1 MNNTKTNRI
10 NLIILVISVSVFG
23 LIMQYSASSYSAL
36 REFEDAFF
44 YVKKQGIAFL
54 IGIAAMVLATTVDTK
69 FYYKFRLLIY
79 IISLLL
85 LAMVFIPGL
94 GVEKYGAKRWLNL
107 GIFTIQPSEISKFG
121 LIIFISGY
129 LSNKQS
135 QKFRHIMLCLI
146 ATLAVCILIMLQP
159 NMSITMLTLIS
170 VAVVLLIGGLKI
182 KHAAL
187 MAIPLL
193 IAVLLLIFIEPY
205 RMKRIL
211 AFIDPWSNPQNEGFQ
226 LIQSFYALS
235 NGGIFG
241 VGLFNSR
248 QKYLFLPFAETDFIF
263 SIIGEELGLVGCIA
277 VMLLFLAIAYNGI
290 KIAMNSRDRF
300 ESLLSSGIV
309 AIIIVQVLLNIAVV
323 TGSIPPTGL
332 PLPFISHGGSSLVVL
347 MYVVG
352 ILIRIGKESDT
363 HLLAKSHKLK

>member
-1 MNNTKTNRI
+1 
-10 NLIILVISVSVFG
+10 
-23 LIMQYSASSYSAL
+23 MQYSASSYSAL
-36 REFEDAFF
+36 KDFGDAFF
-44 YVKKQGIAFL
+44 YVKKQSIAFVV
-54 IGIAAMVLATTVDTK
+54 GIAAMIFATTIKTK
-69 FYYKFRLLIY
+69 FYYKFRLPIY
-79 IISLLL
+79 IISIAL

-94 GVEKYGAKRWLNL
+94 GIEKYGAKRWLNL
-107 GIFTIQPSEISKFG
+107 GVFTVQPSEISKFG
-121 LIIFISGY
+121 LIILLCAY
-129 LSNKQS
+129 LSNKHS
-135 QKFRHIMLCLI
+135 QKFRHILVCI
-146 ATLAVCILIMLQP
+146 VATLVVCVLIMLQP
-159 NMSITMLTLIS
+159 NMSITMLILIS
-170 VAVVLLIGGLKI
+170 VAVVLVISGLKF
-182 KHAAL
+182 KHAML
-187 MAIPLL
+187 LGIPLL
-193 IAVLLLIFIEPY
+193 VAVLVLIFIEPY

-263 SIIGEELGLVGCIA
+263 SIIGEELGLIGCIA
-277 VMLLFLAIAYNGI
+277 VILLFIAVAYNGV

-347 MYVVG
+347 MFVVG
-352 ILIRIGKESDT
+352 ILVRISKESDT